1 VTPIAL
7 SLLTFALALVGILV
21 GSFMQSVLPEG
32 HLSSDSKEVVKLSM
46 GVVGTL
52 TALVLGFIASAKSS
66 YDARESE
73 VKQLTAYVILLD
85 TSLAQYGEEAQP
97 ARASLRQA
105 VPAVADRIWRER
117 FGGFSLMARA
127 NATTLVALVICA
139 LSVSGAIFLIL
150 ELDQPFAGLMTI
162 PSEPLRNALS
172 PLVR

>member
-52 TALVLGFIASAKSS
+52 TALVLGLLIASAKSS

-73 VKQLTAYVILLD
+73 VN
-85 TSLAQYGEEAQP
+85 S
-97 ARASLRQA
+97 
-105 VPAVADRIWRER
+105 
-117 FGGFSLMARA
+117 
-127 NATTLVALVICA
+127 
-139 LSVSGAIFLIL
+139 
-150 ELDQPFAGLMTI
+150 
-162 PSEPLRNALS
+162 
-172 PLVR
+172 